1 MTNTT
6 DPLDE
11 LDNQI
16 IQNLRTDARRS
27 NVDLAKQLGVSEGT
41 VRNRVRRLISRGYM
55 SVVAMTRLHKL
66 GYDTDVLMQ
75 VTTEAGRQQ
84 EVAEQLSMLAA
95 TRYVA
100 ITTGAFD
107 ISVGAVFRNN
117 RELYDFL
124 TDDVA
129 KISGITRTQTSHVLR
144 TLKRVHDWII
154 YEPEEDDPQ
163 QRGFSSTAAS
173 K

>member
-1 MTNTT
+1 MTSGS

-16 IQNLRTDARRS
+16 IQALRTDARRS
-27 NVDLAKQLGVSEGT
+27 NVELAKQLGVSEGT
-41 VRNRVRRLISRGYM
+41 VRNRVRRLISTGYM

-66 GYDTDVLMQ
+66 GYDTDVLIQ
-75 VTTEAGRQQ
+75 VTTESGRQQ
-84 EVAEQLSMLAA
+84 EVAERLSMLPA

-117 RELYDFL
+117 RELYEFL
-124 TDDVA
+124 TEDVA
-129 KISGITRTQTSHVLR
+129 KIPGIARTQTSHVLR
-144 TLKRVHDWII
+144 TLKRVHDWIV
-154 YEPEEDDPQ
+154 YEAEDEQDGAH
-163 QRGFSSTAAS
+163 RGSGAT
-173 K
+173 